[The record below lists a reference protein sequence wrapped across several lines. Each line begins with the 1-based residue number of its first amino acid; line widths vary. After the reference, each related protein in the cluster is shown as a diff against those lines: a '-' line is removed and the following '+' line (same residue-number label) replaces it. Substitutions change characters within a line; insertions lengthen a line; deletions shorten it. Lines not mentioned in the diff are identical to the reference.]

1 MQDGPT
7 LTKTGYHHGNLK
19 AALVAAAD
27 EIIRD
32 RGIEGFS
39 LREAARRAGVSIG
52 APAHHFGSATGLL
65 TEVALLGYDSLGEAL
80 NAVIPGDDPARDLR
94 DLALAYVRFALAHP
108 GRFRLMFRPDLVNRD
123 DARYAAASTRALS
136 GLARAIARRDGAS
149 ADSMAEVFV
158 VWSSIHGMANLVLDG
173 KAKYLFSG
181 ATPDEFASNI
191 MPRLL
196 SDVWPFGQSC
206 KISSGPA

>member
-1 MQDGPT
+1 MQDATT
-7 LTKTGYHHGNLK
+7 LAKTGYHHGNLK
-19 AALVAAAD
+19 PALVAAAD
-27 EIIRD
+27 AIIRD

-80 NAVIPGDDPARDLR
+80 NAVIVSDDPARDLR
-94 DLALAYVRFALAHP
+94 ELALAYVRCALDHP

-123 DARYAAASTRALS
+123 DPRYAEASSRALT
-136 GLARAIARRDGAS
+136 GFAGAIARRDGAS
-149 ADSMAEVFV
+149 ADTMADIFL

-173 KAKYLFSG
+173 KAKYLFEG
-181 ATPDEFASNI
+181 ATAEAFARDI
-191 MPRLL
+191 LPRILAQ
-196 SDVWPFGQSC
+196 SWPFGASEQS
-206 KISSGPA
+206 PDER